1 MAFKTPHETAAEAKI
16 AKAGWKRDKKTGL
29 WKCFRDPERGR
40 TFSGPAVE
48 LARQLDAK
56 ASTPGD

>member
-29 WKCFRDPERGR
+29 WKCFRDPDRGR
-40 TFSGPAVE
+40 TFSGTAVE
-48 LARQLDAK
+48 LARSLEPK
-56 ASTPGD
+56 AERED

>member
-29 WKCFRDPERGR
+29 WKCFRDPDRGR
-40 TFSGPAVE
+40 TFSGTAVE
-48 LARQLDAK
+48 LARLLEPKPAAEQ
-56 ASTPGD
+56 